1 MAALNPR
8 TLLLILF
15 LLPGASVRGESVAE
29 QFEQAGRHYE
39 QGQYREAIQLYGALL
54 KDGLDSAALRFN
66 LGNACFKNGELGRA
80 VFHYR
85 AAAELAPRDPD
96 ISANLRFARDR
107 VTASAS
113 ITEPGWSRLARYFT
127 LNELSLFSAVCFWT
141 FLLLLGLAR
150 LRPAL
155 RPSLKASI
163 STAGALCLAGAAL
176 LALSFWV
183 RTRPVAIATQ
193 RQLVVHLGPLSE
205 SQTAFTVPDGTELRI
220 QNRREDWLQVAD
232 RSGRTGWVEAGRV
245 AVSP

>member
-1 MAALNPR
+1 MAALDSR
-8 TLLLILF
+8 TLVLILF
-15 LLPGASVRGESVAE
+15 LLPGAMARGESAADS
-29 QFEQAGRHYE
+29 FEQAGRHYE
-39 QGQYREAIQLYGALL
+39 QGRYRDAIQLYRSMLE
-54 KDGLDSAALRFN
+54 DGRDSAAVRFN
-66 LGNACFKNGELGRA
+66 LGNAYFKNGELGWA

-85 AAAELAPRDPD
+85 AAADLAPRDPD

-113 ITEPGWSRLARYFT
+113 VTEPAWSRPARYFT
-127 LNELSLFSAVCFWT
+127 LNELALFSAAGFWA

-155 RPSLKASI
+155 RPGLRTSI
-163 STAGALCLAGAAL
+163 STAGALFAASAVL
-176 LALSFWV
+176 LAVSYWV

-193 RQLVVHLGPLSE
+193 RQLAVHLGPLSE